1 MNDKVLFAGFGG
13 QGILAV
19 GKVLA
24 EAAVEND
31 LQVSWLPSY
40 GPEMRGGTCNC
51 MVVLGKDPVLSPF
64 FIRPT
69 VGIILNEASMKRY
82 LDAMTGSRI
91 AVINTSLVEVT
102 PEIREKLKDVQIIEV
117 PATDIAIELG
127 TVKCANIVALGA
139 YIKHSHDLT
148 LDQIKKSV
156 EKKFAKKP
164 AMVTLNLKALE
175 MGYERA

>member
-19 GKVLA
+19 GKILA

-51 MVVLGKDPVLSPF
+51 MVVLGKDPVLSPY

-69 VGIILNEASMKRY
+69 VALILNEASMVRY
-82 LDAMTGSRI
+82 LDDMSGARVVVVNS
-91 AVINTSLVEVT
+91 SLVELT
-102 PEIREKLKDVQIIEV
+102 PEMREKLKDVEVIEV

-127 TVKCANIVALGA
+127 TVKCANVVALGA
-139 YIKHSHDLT
+139 YIKHSSDLS

-156 EKKFAKKP
+156 AKKFAKKP
-164 AMVTLNLKALE
+164 AMVDLNLKALE